1 VTWKLAIEGT
11 NQVILLNGGWTSR
24 ADVKSRLDIIL
35 CIQHKTECRQ
45 EKKQKEAKRREEKPD

>member
-1 VTWKLAIEGT
+1 LAIEGT

-35 CIQHKTECRQ
+35 CVQHKPNAGKRKRRKKPKE
-45 EKKQKEAKRREEKPD
+45 EKKSQFD